1 MNSFINDTDVSR
13 RGFLAGSTGLVFS
26 ITVGGWLT
34 AKSETV
40 LAQSGRSN
48 ITAWVKIGNDGSI
61 LIYAPAAEMGQGVN
75 TALPQILAEELDAD
89 WSKVVVEQSPHDAKT
104 YGNPGFGGGL
114 TTVASR
120 SVSGYHD
127 KIRLAGAQARRV
139 LMDAAAVKWGV
150 PIAELTTQ
158 PSMVVHAK
166 SNRKMSYGEIAS
178 FAKMPDALL
187 EITPADLKKPANYR
201 IVGKSV
207 TRVDMKEKSTGQYQY
222 GMDVQVPGMLYAAVA
237 RTPVEGATVESVK
250 DEAAKKVPGIVGVIT
265 LKDAVGVIGSSV
277 EATKK
282 AKALLEIKWTAGKL
296 TGYDSGKTMADYV
309 KRATDLND
317 KGLVYN
323 QVGDAPAAM
332 KGAAKVY
339 KADFTSD
346 YAYHAQMEPMN
357 VTAKVDDDGMG
368 ADVWVGTQAPDLLAG
383 VAAGVLGT
391 KPPQIRIHQTGMGG
405 GFGRRIYPD
414 HVAYALLLSKAS
426 KKPVKVIWSRE
437 DDVAAGKLRP
447 MTAHH
452 LEAGVDKDGKIV
464 AWHHR
469 LVGEA
474 VIGYTGPPQRL
485 AAAKGLDDLTME
497 GSKFDYE
504 IPNQFVEFVRARE
517 GNEAALAAWRAIGSG
532 YNKFVIEAF
541 LDEIA
546 ADQKKDPIA
555 FHMAL
560 LEKDARARKVI
571 ETVAKMSNWSKK
583 REGTYIGFAFNHV
596 WSTPAAAVLEI
607 SLNKSNGEVKLH
619 NMWSAVNPGL
629 VISPDGTK
637 AQMES
642 NLIFG
647 LSQALKERITYTGGA
662 IDQSNFHDYELI
674 RMADVPEVFVEVIS
688 SPNEKPT
695 AMGEVG
701 LPLVGG
707 CVANALYKA
716 TGKRM
721 RAMPFTPDRVMAAL
735 KA

>member
-1 MNSFINDTDVSR
+1 MNSFIKDTDVSR
-13 RGFLAGSTGLVFS
+13 RGFLAGSSGLVFS
-26 ITVGGWLT
+26 VTVGGWLS
-34 AKSETV
+34 AKSDAV

-48 ITAWVKIGNDGSI
+48 VTAWVKIGADGSV

-139 LMDAAAVKWGV
+139 LMDAAAAKWNV
-150 PIAELTTQ
+150 PVGELTTQ

-166 SNRKMSYGEIAS
+166 SGRKMSYGEIAS
-178 FAKMPDALL
+178 FAKMPEKLP
-187 EITPADLKKPANYR
+187 EVTPADLKKPSDYR

-207 TRVDMKEKSTGQYQY
+207 PRVDMKAKSMGTYEY

-237 RTPVEGATVESVK
+237 RTPIEGATVESVK
-250 DEAAKKVPGIVGVIT
+250 DEAAKKVPGVVGVIT

-282 AKALLEIKWTAGKL
+282 AKALLEIKWAGGKIA
-296 TGYDSGKTMADYV
+296 GYNSTQTMAEYV
-309 KRATDLND
+309 KRASNLGD

-323 QVGDAPAAM
+323 QIGDAGAAM

-368 ADVWVGTQAPDLLAG
+368 AEIWVGTQAPDLLAA
-383 VAAGVLGT
+383 VSAGVLGT
-391 KPPQIRIHQTGMGG
+391 KPPQIRIHQVGMGG

-414 HVAYALLLSKAS
+414 HVGYALLLSKAS
-426 KKPVKVIWSRE
+426 KKPIKVIWSRE

-452 LEAGVDKDGKIV
+452 LEAGLDTNGKIV

-469 LVGEA
+469 VVGES

-517 GNEAALAAWRAIGSG
+517 GSEVALAAWRAIGSG
-532 YNKFVIEAF
+532 YTKFVIEAF
-541 LDEIA
+541 MDEIA
-546 ADQKKDPIA
+546 HDQKKDPIA
-555 FHMAL
+555 FHLAHMQT
-560 LEKDARARKVI
+560 DARGRKVI
-571 ETVAKMSNWSKK
+571 ETVAKMSNWSTK
-583 REGTYIGFAFNHV
+583 RKDTYLGFAFNHV
-596 WSTPAAAVLEI
+596 WSTPAAAVIEL

-619 NMWSAVNPGL
+619 KMWSAVNPGL

-707 CVANALYKA
+707 CVANALFQA
-716 TGKRM
+716 TGKRL
-721 RAMPFTPDRVMAAL
+721 RAMPFTPERVMAAL

>member
-1 MNSFINDTDVSR
+1 MNSFIKDTDVSR
-13 RGFLAGSTGLVFS
+13 RSFLAGSGGLVFS
-26 ITVGGWLT
+26 ITVGGWLS
-34 AKSETV
+34 AKSEAV
-40 LAQSGRSN
+40 LAQSGRSD
-48 ITAWVKIGNDGSI
+48 ITAWVKIGTDGSI

-75 TALPQILAEELDAD
+75 TSLPQILAEELDAD

-114 TTVASR
+114 TTVASK

-127 KIRLAGAQARRV
+127 KIRIAGAQARRV
-139 LMDAAAVKWGV
+139 LMDAAAAKWGV
-150 PIAELTTQ
+150 PVAELTTQ

-166 SNRKMSYGEIAS
+166 SGRKMSYGEIAG
-178 FAKMPDALL
+178 FAKMPDALP
-187 EITPADLKKPANYR
+187 EITTADLKKPANYR

-207 TRVDMKEKSTGQYQY
+207 TRIDMKAKATGAYQY
-222 GMDVQVPGMLYAAVA
+222 GMDVQVPGMLYAALA

-250 DEAAKKVPGIVGVIT
+250 DEAAKKVPGVAGVIA

-282 AKALLEIKWTAGKL
+282 AKELLEIKWSAGKIA
-296 TGYDSGKTMADYV
+296 GYNSAQSMAEYQ
-309 KRATDLND
+309 KRATDLGD

-323 QVGDAPAAM
+323 QIGDAPAAM
-332 KGAAKVY
+332 KGAAKIY

-368 ADVWVGTQAPDLLAG
+368 ADIWVGTQAPDLLAA

-391 KPPQIRIHQTGMGG
+391 KPPQIRIHQVGMGG

-426 KKPVKVIWSRE
+426 KKPIKVIWSRE

-469 LVGEA
+469 LVGES
-474 VIGYTGPPQRL
+474 VIGYTGPAQRL
-485 AAAKGLDDLTME
+485 AASKGLDDLTME
-497 GSKFDYE
+497 GSKFEYA

-517 GNEAALAAWRAIGSG
+517 GKEVALAAWRAIGSG
-532 YNKFVIEAF
+532 YNKFVVEAF

-546 ADQKKDPIA
+546 HGQKKDPIA
-555 FHMAL
+555 FHLAL

-583 REGTYIGFAFNHV
+583 REGTHLGFSFNHV
-596 WSTPAAAVLEI
+596 WSTPAAAVIEL
-607 SLNKSNGEVKLH
+607 SVDKSNGDVKLH
-619 NMWSAVNPGL
+619 NMWAAVNPGL

-642 NLIFG
+642 NLVFG
-647 LSQALKERITYTGGA
+647 LSQALKERITYSGGA

-674 RMADVPEVFVEVIS
+674 RMSEVPEIFVEVIS
-688 SPNEKPT
+688 TPNEKPS

-707 CVANALYKA
+707 CVANALFQA

-721 RAMPFTPDRVMAAL
+721 RAMPFTPERIMATL

>member
-1 MNSFINDTDVSR
+1 MNSFIKDTDVSR
-13 RGFLAGSTGLVFS
+13 RGFLAGTTGLAFAIS
-26 ITVGGWLT
+26 VGGWLT
-34 AKSETV
+34 AKSDAV
-40 LAQSGRSN
+40 YAASGRSD
-48 ITAWVKIGNDGSI
+48 ITAWVKIGTDNSI

-75 TALPQILAEELDAD
+75 TSLPQIIAEELDAD

-104 YGNPGFGGGL
+104 FGNPGFGGGL
-114 TTVASR
+114 TTVASK
-120 SVSGYHD
+120 SVNGYHD
-127 KIRLAGAQARRV
+127 KLRIAGAQARRV
-139 LMDAAAVKWGV
+139 LLDAAAAKWSV
-150 PIAELTTQ
+150 PVSELTTQ

-166 SNRKMSYGEIAS
+166 SNRKMSYGEIAG
-178 FAKMPDALL
+178 FAKMPDALP
-187 EITPADLKKPANYR
+187 EITLADLKKPANYR
-201 IVGKSV
+201 IVGKNV
-207 TRVDMKEKSTGQYQY
+207 TRVDMKDKATGRYEY
-222 GMDVQVPGMLYAAVA
+222 GMDVQVPGMLYASVA
-237 RTPVEGATVESVK
+237 RTPVEGGTVESVK
-250 DEAAKKVPGIVGVIT
+250 DEAAKKVPGIVGVIA

-282 AKALLEIKWTAGKL
+282 AKALLEIKWAQGKL
-296 TGYDSGKTMADYV
+296 AGFDSGKSMADYQ
-309 KRATDLND
+309 KRATDLGD

-323 QVGDAPAAM
+323 QIGDAPAAM

-368 ADVWVGTQAPDLLAG
+368 ADVWVGTQAPDLLAA
-383 VAAGVLGT
+383 VAAGVLQST
-391 KPPQIRIHQTGMGG
+391 PPKIRIHQTGMGG

-426 KKPVKVIWSRE
+426 KKPIKVIWSRE
-437 DDVAAGKLRP
+437 DDIAAGKLRP

-469 LVGEA
+469 LVGES
-474 VIGYTGPPQRL
+474 VIGFTGPAQRL

-504 IPNQFVEFVRARE
+504 IPNKFVEFVRARE
-517 GNEAALAAWRAIGSG
+517 GNEVALAAWRAIGSG

-560 LEKDARARKVI
+560 LEKDPRARKVI

-583 REGTYIGFAFNHV
+583 REGTYLGFAFNHV
-596 WSTPAAAVLEI
+596 WSTPAAAVLEL
-607 SLNKSNGEVKLH
+607 SVNKSNGDIKLH
-619 NMWSAVNPGL
+619 NMWAAVNPGL
-629 VISPDGTK
+629 VINPDGTK

-674 RMADVPEVFVEVIS
+674 RMSEVHEVFVEVIS

-721 RAMPFTPDRVMAAL
+721 RVMPFTPERVMATL

>member
-1 MNSFINDTDVSR
+1 
-13 RGFLAGSTGLVFS
+13 
-26 ITVGGWLT
+26 
-34 AKSETV
+34 
-40 LAQSGRSN
+40 
-48 ITAWVKIGNDGSI
+48 
-61 LIYAPAAEMGQGVN
+61 
-75 TALPQILAEELDAD
+75 
-89 WSKVVVEQSPHDAKT
+89 
-104 YGNPGFGGGL
+104 
-114 TTVASR
+114 VA
-120 SVSGYHD
+120 H
-127 KIRLAGAQARRV
+127 
-139 LMDAAAVKWGV
+139 
-150 PIAELTTQ
+150 
-158 PSMVVHAK
+158 
-166 SNRKMSYGEIAS
+166 
-178 FAKMPDALL
+178 
-187 EITPADLKKPANYR
+187 
-201 IVGKSV
+201 
-207 TRVDMKEKSTGQYQY
+207 
-222 GMDVQVPGMLYAAVA
+222 
-237 RTPVEGATVESVK
+237 
-250 DEAAKKVPGIVGVIT
+250 
-265 LKDAVGVIGSSV
+265 
-277 EATKK
+277 
-282 AKALLEIKWTAGKL
+282 
-296 TGYDSGKTMADYV
+296 
-309 KRATDLND
+309 
-317 KGLVYN
+317 
-323 QVGDAPAAM
+323 
-332 KGAAKVY
+332 
-339 KADFTSD
+339 
-346 YAYHAQMEPMN
+346 
-357 VTAKVDDDGMG
+357 
-368 ADVWVGTQAPDLLAG
+368 
-383 VAAGVLGT
+383 
-391 KPPQIRIHQTGMGG
+391 
-405 GFGRRIYPD
+405 
-414 HVAYALLLSKAS
+414 ALLLSKAS

-452 LEAGVDKDGKIV
+452 LEAGLDKDGKIV

-517 GNEAALAAWRAIGSG
+517 GSEVALAAWRAIGSG

-555 FHMAL
+555 FHLAL
-560 LEKDARARKVI
+560 LEQDPRARKVI

-583 REGTYIGFAFNHV
+583 REGTHLGFAFNHV

-607 SLNKSNGEVKLH
+607 SVNKSNGEIKLH

-721 RAMPFTPDRVMAAL
+721 RAMPFTPERVMAAL